1 MDEKI
6 PLMRRDLEF
15 IPVQQGNQQMILI
28 KDHLGLVKEGQGIT
42 PQLYQFMTLLDG
54 TKTIRDLQM
63 ELMRQR
69 GGVLVGSDE
78 VHRLLSKLDE
88 SCLLDSDKF
97 KSKKDQIVVDF
108 VSKKVRPCSL
118 CGQSYPRQ
126 PAQLTKMIDDVLASQ
141 PPSLDP
147 EGNITALLA
156 PHIDLAAGHQVYA
169 SAYGMLKY
177 TTPSRIVLLG
187 TGHRMFDDLFSLTD
201 KDFETP
207 LGIIK
212 NEPALIRKLR
222 KAGGDIIAAD
232 DFAHRSEHSIEFQV
246 IFLQHL
252 LAAKTFTI
260 IPILCGGLQ
269 SNLPSYE
276 RKAYLEKTGTLLQ
289 ELKNCINDDTLIVA
303 GVDFSHIGLKFGHDM
318 PAEYLESQATA
329 HDQNLLEYLSQM
341 NTESFW
347 QESNNVQDRFNV
359 CGFPALVCLLE
370 VLSPSRG
377 HVLNY
382 QLRHEKPTQSAVSF
396 AAVVFVKK

>member
-28 KDHLGLVKEGQGIT
+28 KDHLGLVKEGQGIA
-42 PQLYQFMTLLDG
+42 PHLYQFMTLLDG
-54 TKTIRDLQM
+54 TQTIRDLQM
-63 ELMRQR
+63 ELMRQK

-97 KSKKDQIVVDF
+97 KSTKDRIVADF
-108 VSKKVRPCSL
+108 ASKKVRPCSL

-126 PAQLTKMIDDVLASQ
+126 PAQLTKMLDDVLASQ
-141 PPSLDP
+141 SPSPEP

-177 TTPSRIVLLG
+177 TTPSRVVLLCI
-187 TGHRMFDDLFSLTD
+187 GHRMFDDLFCLTD
-201 KDFETP
+201 KDFESP
-207 LGIIK
+207 LGVIK
-212 NEPALIRKLR
+212 NEPSLIRKLR
-222 KAGGDIIAAD
+222 EAGGDIIAAD
-232 DFAHRSEHSIEFQV
+232 DFAHRSEHSIEFQI

-269 SNLPSYE
+269 SNLPGYE
-276 RKAYLEKTGTLLQ
+276 RKAYLEKTGSFLQ
-289 ELKNCINDDTLIVA
+289 ELKNCINNDTLIVA

-347 QESNNVQDRFNV
+347 QESNRMQDRFNV

-377 HVLNY
+377 YVLNY
-382 QLRHEKPTQSAVSF
+382 QLRHERPTQSAVSF
-396 AAVVFVKK
+396 AAVVFIKN